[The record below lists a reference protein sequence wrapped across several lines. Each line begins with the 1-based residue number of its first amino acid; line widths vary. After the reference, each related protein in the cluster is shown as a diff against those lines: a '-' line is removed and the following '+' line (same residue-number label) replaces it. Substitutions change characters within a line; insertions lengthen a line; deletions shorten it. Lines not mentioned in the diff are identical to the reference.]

1 MSVETLQHSNG
12 GSKVLGFSGSK
23 RLRQGWMSRH
33 DEATDRLLGPP
44 DTGSANCLG
53 GGGGGDWD
61 TWLLGLCRLSGRW
74 KMVHCRFA
82 VHGGP
87 RGRDP
92 LPKNGKEALTLG
104 LQALPHVTLAFLK
117 GTGSAVAVP
126 LMPNPADSIAKKSQ
140 SNPRPWA

>member
-53 GGGGGDWD
+53 GGGGAIGI
-61 TWLLGLCRLSGRW
+61 LGFWAFVVCPADGRW
-74 KMVHCRFA
+74 FIA
-82 VHGGP
+82 
-87 RGRDP
+87 
-92 LPKNGKEALTLG
+92 G
-104 LQALPHVTLAFLK
+104 LQFMGGRAGGILYPKTERKRLHSAYRHSHMSRLPF
-117 GTGSAVAVP
+117 
-126 LMPNPADSIAKKSQ
+126 
-140 SNPRPWA
+140 